1 MTDYSKDTLSPL
13 DHSTNECCSIAES
26 MMEEIHLITMQQEEG
41 EPSRNGRHKGSLKRK
56 LLRQIRQASETA
68 ILGKN

>member
-1 MTDYSKDTLSPL
+1 MTDYGKDNLSPM
-13 DHSTNECCSIAES
+13 DRSMNECYSIAES
-26 MMEEIHLITMQQEEG
+26 MIEEIHLIKMLQEEG

-56 LLRQIRQASETA
+56 LLRQIRQAREIA